1 MATPSLMSDRDMGLS
16 QRILQRIF
24 LAVTW
29 HPLVTILVAMTLA
42 GLSISYTV
50 NNLGFL
56 TSQRSLISSENR
68 LVQLSKQL
76 DPFDDLDNFVVVI
89 ENRNPSRSLDFLR
102 ALAARLEADRE
113 HYLDVF
119 YRVDP
124 KALRPWAL
132 LYLSRKDLMN
142 VRDRIEEHPAFIG
155 NLARSPN
162 ITDYFKLIN
171 AEIASGV
178 VEELFTG
185 FLADKPSGPQ
195 GQPLDLSI
203 LISSLK
209 SVKTYL
215 EENAY
220 RSPWGTFF
228 NGESWD
234 EASEGYFR
242 TENKRYLL
250 LFVTPAKAEKGFGK
264 AQDSL
269 KALRQTI
276 SEVQAD
282 FADVAAGV
290 TGQEALNVDEMTL
303 ALRDMSLATLLSLAG
318 LAILLTLFWRGSRRP
333 WFGIS
338 ELLVALSLTFGL
350 TTLVVGHLNILSVVF
365 APLILGLGIDYGT
378 HWLSR
383 YQEEVQKEG
392 VSRREAIQAT
402 IINLGPGLV
411 TAGLSAALSFF
422 PLALTGF
429 RGLAELGI
437 ICSIGMLMTT
447 TTSMCVLPAI
457 TLMFDKPSSRTASPS
472 YCATKP
478 LFRLTDKRAF
488 GILTASCIVLGL
500 SLILAKGVTFDL
512 NMLRLQSQ
520 SAQSVI
526 WEMKLLNESKRSSMY
541 GAVVAHSLEEV
552 ERKTKALESL
562 PSVSEVQSVATL
574 LPADQ
579 AEKTG
584 LVRQLKPLVP
594 EVQDL
599 RSAGEYVNLQE
610 LKDTLS
616 KISFKMLDPSWSESG
631 DRSHLEEQMIQVRG
645 LIQHLRQYF
654 DSADDAKIRGTLLA
668 FNRALIEDLKQKLE
682 ILHAGT
688 DRTRPMALNDL
699 PRNLLQRFVGEN
711 HLYLIRVFPA
721 QDIWEPELLGRFV
734 QELRSVDPDVIGDPV
749 TLYTFTKE
757 FRDAC
762 VKAILYALILITVL
776 LLFAFRSIVYTL
788 LALVPLLIGTAWT
801 LGLIRCFGINLN
813 LANSV
818 FLPMIVGAGVE
829 YAIIIL
835 QRWQQGGHG
844 NIVLPFST
852 GKGVIL
858 AGLSTT
864 VGFASLMISSHQGVY
879 SLGLLTTVGSLCV
892 LAAAVLLLPAIMH
905 LLPIMSKKW
914 APSGI
919 PVSFP
924 RCAEEQVSFEKERV

>member
-1 MATPSLMSDRDMGLS
+1 MFRWEDNANFEYEDADMNLS

-24 LAVTW
+24 MVVTW
-29 HPLVTILVAMTLA
+29 RPLVTIFIALMLA
-42 GLSISYTV
+42 GFSLFYTV
-50 NNLGFL
+50 NNIGFI
-56 TSQRSLISSENR
+56 TSQRSLISSDNR

-76 DPFDDLDNFVVVI
+76 DQFDDLDNFVVAI
-89 ENRNPSRSLDFLR
+89 ENQDRPRTLSFLR
-102 ALAARLEADRE
+102 ALVAHLEADRE

-132 LYLSRKDLMN
+132 LYLNRKELIN
-142 VRDRIEEHPAFIG
+142 VRDKLKEHPAFIG

-162 ITDYFKLIN
+162 VSEFFKLIN

-185 FLADKPSGPQ
+185 FLDDKPARPQ
-195 GQPLDLSI
+195 GQPLDLTL

-209 SVKTYL
+209 SMEDYL
-215 EENAY
+215 DNNVFK
-220 RSPWGTFF
+220 SPWGTFF
-228 NGESWD
+228 SGESWD
-234 EASEGYFR
+234 ESSEGYFW

-250 LFVTPAKAEKGFGK
+250 LFVTPAKADKGFGK
-264 AQDSL
+264 AQASL
-269 KALRQTI
+269 AALRQTVAK
-276 SEVQAD
+276 VQAD
-282 FADVAAGV
+282 FPDIKAGV

-303 ALRDMSLATLLSLAG
+303 ALKDMSLATILSLIG

-333 WFGIS
+333 WFGIT
-338 ELLVALSLTFGL
+338 ELLVALCLTCGL
-350 TTLVVGHLNILSVVF
+350 TTLVVGHLNILSIVF

-402 IINLGPGLV
+402 MINLGPGLV
-411 TAGLSAALSFF
+411 TAGLCAALSFF
-422 PLALTGF
+422 PLVLTGF

-457 TLMFDKPSSRTASPS
+457 TLVFDKRSNRIATTN

-478 LFRLTDKRAF
+478 LFQFTDKRAF
-488 GILTASCIVLGL
+488 IIVIISTIGLGL
-500 SLILAKGVTFDL
+500 SLLLAKGVTFDL

-520 SAQSVI
+520 SAESVI
-526 WEMKLLNESKRSSMY
+526 WEMKILNESKRSSMY
-541 GAVVAHSLEEV
+541 GAVLARSLEEV

-574 LPADQ
+574 LPRDQ
-579 AEKTG
+579 ENKIK
-584 LVRQLKPLVP
+584 LVRQLEPFLPRVH
-594 EVQDL
+594 EFRD
-599 RSAGEYVNLQE
+599 ADAYIDLQE
-610 LKDTLS
+610 LKNTLS
-616 KISFKMLDPSWSESG
+616 KISFKMLDPSWSDSR
-631 DRSHLEEQMIQVRG
+631 DRSHLEEQMVEVRN
-645 LIQHLRQYF
+645 LIEGLRQRF
-654 DSADDAKIRGTLLA
+654 DSVGEEKIRTALKA
-668 FNRALIEDLKQKLE
+668 FNSALIEDLKDKLE
-682 ILHAGT
+682 ILHANSN
-688 DRTRPMALNDL
+688 RTRPMALDDL
-699 PRNLLQRFVGEN
+699 PKDLLQRFVGEN
-711 HLYLIRVFPA
+711 HLYLIRIFPA
-721 QDIWEPELLGRFV
+721 QDIWEPELLGKFV

-762 VKAILYALILITVL
+762 VEAVIYALILIAVL
-776 LLFAFRSIVYTL
+776 LWFAFRSAVYTL
-788 LALVPLLIGTAWT
+788 LAMIPLVVGTVWT
-801 LGLIRCFGINLN
+801 MGLIRCFGINLN

-835 QRWQQGGHG
+835 QRWKQGGNG
-844 NIVLPFST
+844 ALVLPFST

-879 SLGLLTTVGSLCV
+879 SLGLLTTVGSLSV
-892 LAAAVLLLPAIMH
+892 
-905 LLPIMSKKW
+905 
-914 APSGI
+914 
-919 PVSFP
+919 
-924 RCAEEQVSFEKERV
+924 